1 MFNQKGFGVLG
12 IFLAL
17 LVAFIV
23 AIVIFLIYRWI
34 FSPERMN
41 IIGRTVET
49 TFGFKNGVVE
59 FYSCGKL
66 VKRFLK
72 VEKLTTAKGTYE
84 KSTRPYRFGY
94 GYIDLNLDGILNKNE
109 KKLGKVY
116 FEIPSYRDYI
126 YYDAKKIQEE
136 K

>member
-1 MFNQKGFGVLG
+1 MKKVAILAGVILVLG
-12 IFLAL
+12 VVLFF
-17 LVAFIV
+17 VYRIV
-23 AIVIFLIYRWI
+23 FA
-34 FSPERMN
+34 PERIN
-41 IIGRTVET
+41 IIGRTIET

-59 FYSCGKL
+59 FYSGGVL

-84 KSTRPYRFGY
+84 KATRPYRFGF
-94 GYIDLNLDGILNKNE
+94 GYIDLNLDGVLNKNE

-116 FEIPSYRDYI
+116 FEIPSPRDYV
-126 YYDAKKIQEE
+126 YYDAKVIPEE

>member
-1 MFNQKGFGVLG
+1 MSLRIALVGLVLF

-17 LVAFIV
+17 GLFFLYR
-23 AIVIFLIYRWI
+23 IF
-34 FSPERMN
+34 FAPERLN
-41 IIGRTVET
+41 IISRTIET
-49 TFGFKNGVVE
+49 TLGFENGVVE
-59 FYSCGKL
+59 FYSGGVL

-84 KSTRPYRFGY
+84 KATRPYRFGY
-94 GYIDLNLDGILNKNE
+94 GYIDKDLDGVLDKDE

-116 FEIPSYRDYI
+116 FEIPSPRDYV
-126 YYDAKKIQEE
+126 YYDAKRIPEE